1 MFWFKK
7 WRRNRIANQR
17 FPEKWLRII
26 ESNVPFYNNLPP
38 EDKIELQRH
47 ILIFIA
53 EKRFEGCGGLKITDE
68 IKITIAAQACMLVL
82 HRKSNYYPGLT
93 SILVYPSAFI
103 ASRTEH
109 LPSGVV
115 AEAPQVLLGES
126 WHQGSVVLSW
136 DDIKHDVADINNGHN
151 IVFHEFAHQ
160 IDSSSGKG
168 DSTAVL
174 NNRSSYIAWA
184 RVLQKDYEK
193 LRRAK
198 TQHHPTFLNKY
209 GATNP
214 AEFFAVVTEFF
225 FEKPKELK
233 EIHPELYNEL
243 KRFYQQD
250 PAGYLV

>member
-7 WRRNRIANQR
+7 WRRNRIANQQ
-17 FPEKWLRII
+17 FPEEWLRII
-26 ESNVPFYNNLPP
+26 ETNVPFYNNLPP
-38 EDKIELQRH
+38 EDKTELQRH

-53 EKRFEGCGGLKITDE
+53 EKRFEGCGKLMITDE
-68 IKITIAAQACMLVL
+68 IKITIAAQACMLLL
-82 HRKSNYYPGLT
+82 HRKTNYYPGLA

-103 ASRTEH
+103 ASRTKN

-126 WHQGSVVLSW
+126 WHRGSVVLSW

-160 IDSSSGKG
+160 IDSSGGKG

-174 NNRSSYIAWA
+174 KKRSSYIAWA

-193 LRRAK
+193 LRHAK

-250 PAGYLV
+250 PAGHLT